1 MYQVLLDTM
10 ERTMLSLVVLVGSG
24 LLLHFSPPDQ
34 FQAILG
40 FAGPLC
46 GSVIMYWFSKQI
58 QSSDR
63 SFLKGE

>member
-1 MYQVLLDTM
+1 
-10 ERTMLSLVVLVGSG
+10 MLSLVVLVGSG